1 MIIKNKNA
9 HFISGL
15 VLTFFTLIYLILK
28 GATGHRY
35 SFDNAEIYSI
45 AAVLIVLISNF
56 LLKYSKNYYIFQTFK
71 FLAITAWL
79 PILFLLVL
87 LFYKNLSFKYDNFI
101 YMIFFSLLLLFLII
115 MACLSI
121 YSTTALRRR

>member
-1 MIIKNKNA
+1 MIIINKNT

-45 AAVLIVLISNF
+45 KAVLIVLISNF
-56 LLKYSKNYYIFQTFK
+56 LLKYSKNYYIFQFFK

-79 PILFLLVL
+79 PILFLLLL
-87 LFYKNLSFKYDNFI
+87 LFYKNLSFNYDNFI
-101 YMIFFSLLLLFLII
+101 YVIFFSLMQLFLII

-121 YSTTALRRR
+121 YSTAALRRR